1 MLTTVTVVTFFA
13 YLVFFYAKSMG
24 GNGGELGSVA
34 LFMICFVTAGANGGA
49 FLNAT

>member
-1 MLTTVTVVTFFA
+1 MLIAVTVVAFIA
-13 YLVFFYAKSMG
+13 YLVFFSAMSMG

-34 LFMICFVTAGANGGA
+34 LFTICFVTAGANGGA